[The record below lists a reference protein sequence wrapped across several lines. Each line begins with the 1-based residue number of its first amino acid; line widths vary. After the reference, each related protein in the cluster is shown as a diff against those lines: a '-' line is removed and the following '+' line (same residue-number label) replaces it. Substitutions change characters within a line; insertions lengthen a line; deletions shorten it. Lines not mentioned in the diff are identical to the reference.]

1 MDKQID
7 RLGEIFIEYDDIL
20 NDYNM
25 KKICEVFFEKNSKT
39 FEYVEILIKKY
50 KKNLSNELLNYF
62 ILNIFIIYDKNTQ
75 IKNADKCLNALE
87 KVIDDYCDSI
97 NNNNM
102 KIFINLIMDLHKK

>member
-7 RLGEIFIEYDDIL
+7 KLGEIFIEYDDIL

-25 KKICEVFFEKNSKT
+25 KKICEAFFEKNSKT
-39 FEYVEILIKKY
+39 FELVEILIKKY
-50 KKNLSNELLNYF
+50 RKKISNELLNYF

-75 IKNADKCLNALE
+75 IKNDDKCLIAIGKL
-87 KVIDDYCDSI
+87 IDDYCDSI

-102 KIFINLIMDLHKK
+102 KIFINLVMDLHKK